1 MKSDLS
7 LLAFQHDGIVEPVA
21 EALDEDSI
29 NAPKITEIPFHGAVL
44 LTSALWDEY
53 VKNWQSI
60 RSHQHTGATHSWYN
74 FRLQSMNLCD
84 LFPSLRRV
92 LADQPGAFKFNIGFA
107 FILRHKPSGVH
118 RYIHANDDTA
128 RFFETAMP
136 VQSRADFG
144 EVLNALA
151 VPNLYQLTVD
161 KRIHSRWHVTM
172 VTNAMAVISQEQ

>member
-7 LLAFQHDGIVEPVA
+7 LLAFQHDGITELVA

-29 NAPKITEIPFHGAVL
+29 NLPKISEIPFHGAVL
-44 LTSALWDEY
+44 LTSQLWAEY
-53 VKNWQSI
+53 GKNWQSI
-60 RSHQHTGATHSWYN
+60 RSHQHTGSTHSWYN
-74 FRLQSMNLCD
+74 FRLQSMDLRD

-92 LADQPGAFKFNIGFA
+92 FANQPGAFKFNIGFA

-118 RYIHANDDTA
+118 RYIHANDDAA

-151 VPNLYQLTVD
+151 VPNLHQLTVN
-161 KRIHSRWHVTM
+161 KRIRSTWHVSM
-172 VTNAMAVISQEQ
+172 VTNATVVISQGQ